1 MSWFAPNHCN
11 PPVSSSPRLCWI
23 RGSPPAPVPG
33 TVHSGP
39 NRFPT
44 TRMLRVLANYPVG
57 AMKAVVFHGI
67 GDIHLGGSARPQNS
81 GAHGCYRPPH
91 REAMMKNLTLGMG
104 NCNHRKYIPL
114 LIELVSGGVFDPST
128 ILTQ

>member
-1 MSWFAPNHCN
+1 
-11 PPVSSSPRLCWI
+11 
-23 RGSPPAPVPG
+23 G

-128 ILTQ
+128 ILTQAEPLTPAIDASKAFDERQNGWVKVELLPAA